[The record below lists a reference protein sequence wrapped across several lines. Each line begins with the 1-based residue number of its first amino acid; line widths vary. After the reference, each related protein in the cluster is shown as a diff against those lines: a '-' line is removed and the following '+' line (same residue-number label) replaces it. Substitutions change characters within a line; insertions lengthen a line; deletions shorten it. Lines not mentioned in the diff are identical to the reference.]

1 MPAEINELFEEG
13 ITRSRELSDAADEA
27 MRAIEAMAGEAE
39 QLAQKVEEEGKQAG
53 QHARDLAARLEEAGH
68 ALEAG
73 RGHADGAMEALTG
86 KAGELEAELT
96 SLLDR
101 VTRSMQEL
109 DADQKQHQGTLDTE
123 IGAAESEFG
132 ELARATQE
140 AGTHLE
146 QHLQEAEQAV
156 SALRAAVDA
165 ARTDFAHQ
173 QESWA
178 SALQALETAA
188 HTQSEACAGALREL
202 LAQQAR
208 SMVEA
213 ANAMVD
219 QHNTAMQEIRHRF
232 VEQAPQDLATALH
245 TVEGGLEHMG
255 DSAARHGQ
263 VLTSTADE
271 LSQTAQHEEP
281 QVEAVQS
288 ALEAALHVA

>member
-1 MPAEINELFEEG
+1 MTDAELHM
-13 ITRSRELSDAADEA
+13 LEA
-27 MRAIEAMAGEAE
+27 SLR
-39 QLAQKVEEEGKQAG
+39 EEERAVG
-53 QHARDLAARLEEAGH
+53 DLERPLISPRL
-68 ALEAG
+68 ALE
-73 RGHADGAMEALTG
+73 LV
-86 KAGELEAELT
+86 GEI
-96 SLLDR
+96 R
-101 VTRSMQEL
+101 R
-109 DADQKQHQGTLDTE
+109 
-123 IGAAESEFG
+123 
-132 ELARATQE
+132 
-140 AGTHLE
+140 
-146 QHLQEAEQAV
+146 
-156 SALRAAVDA
+156 LRAAVEA
-165 ARTDFAHQ
+165 ARADFAHQ
-173 QESWA
+173 QEGWA
-178 SALQALETAA
+178 NALQALETAA

-245 TVEGGLEHMG
+245 AVEGGLEHMG

-271 LSQTAQHEEP
+271 LAQTASHEEP